1 MTYNYQEFCHTSVK
15 YIGNI
20 ITELI
25 SISVFEGFLFLAEFL
40 LWYWNIS
47 DSIEL
52 LDNLH

>member
-1 MTYNYQEFCHTSVK
+1 M
-15 YIGNI
+15 

-52 LDNLH
+52 LDNLHWEGKKKVDPR